1 MVYGLWVSI
10 NGGTPQSWM
19 VYLTGKIPS
28 RNGWWLGVP
37 YDETENLHFRTLRSY
52 PSRCHGFFFYFHFD
66 MESTTI
72 NHHGLGRYWCYIHL
86 YPRHPC
92 HCIAHS
98 WAYDEWHQPDPWGQ
112 KTMIWAWKNDHDGK
126 FPYWI
131 CLLHLRQISVWGA
144 DLEVQ
149 SRWYSVFPCRF
160 CMKCWAIKREVLDW
174 EYQEKAQ
181 VGTGFVGS

>member
-1 MVYGLWVSI
+1 MDDDWGY
-10 NGGTPQSWM
+10 
-19 VYLTGKIPS
+19 
-28 RNGWWLGVP
+28 P
-37 YDETENLHFRTLRSY
+37 YDETETSISGHYGHIPVVAMDSFLLSFWYGEHHHKPSWSGKILVLY
-52 PSRCHGFFFYFHFD
+52 PSISKTPLPLYRALL
-66 MESTTI
+66 
-72 NHHGLGRYWCYIHL
+72 GLWWMAPARSL
-86 YPRHPC
+86 RT
-92 HCIAHS
+92 
-98 WAYDEWHQPDPWGQ
+98 
-112 KTMIWAWKNDHDGK
+112 KDHD
-126 FPYWI
+126 FSMEEWPWWQVPYWI